1 MPDLFGFELHY
12 LTGQVA
18 FGLIVA
24 PDAETARLHIEGL
37 SIVGLEAIIIQG
49 QAWAINMLNSQ
60 YGGVACLT
68 NQFLYS

>member
-12 LTGQVA
+12 LTGQTD

-24 PDAETARLHIEGL
+24 TDAETARLHIEGT
-37 SIVGLEAIIIQG
+37 SIVGLETVIVQG
-49 QAWAINMLNSQ
+49 QAWAIDMLNTQ
-60 YGGVACLT
+60 YAGVACLT